1 MITLLIQ
8 LISAHLFGDFIFQ
21 TDRLCKMKYSDNL
34 TTRLS
39 GLTIHSGIQALLSYL
54 FIAKWTLW
62 SVPLSIFTCHF
73 IIDFVKVR
81 WGGKKLSSFIIDQC
95 AHYMVIVG
103 IWWILILKG
112 NYLNAFTTFQSFS
125 FWVILTSYI
134 AVLSPT
140 SILIKLFIEHEGW
153 IPNGAT
159 LQGLPNAGKW
169 IGFLERILIITF
181 IFTNNVGGIGF
192 LLAAKSIFRFGEL
205 NHARDLKLTEYVLI
219 GTLVSFTI
227 AIVIGFGAKW
237 LMEIIK

>member
-21 TDRLCKMKYSDNL
+21 TDRLCKMKYCDNL

-62 SVPLSIFTCHF
+62 PVPFSIFIFHF

-81 WGGKKLSSFIIDQC
+81 YGGKKLSSFIIDQC

-103 IWWILILKG
+103 IWWILIFKS
-112 NYLNAFTTFQSFS
+112 NYLNSFTTFLPFS

-237 LMEIIK
+237 LISLQ

>member
-62 SVPLSIFTCHF
+62 PVPLSIFIFHF

>member
-62 SVPLSIFTCHF
+62 SVPLSIFIFHF

-81 WGGKKLSSFIIDQC
+81 YGGKKLSSFIIDQC
-95 AHYMVIVG
+95 AHYTVIVG
-103 IWWILILKG
+103 IWWILIFKG
-112 NYLNAFTTFQSFS
+112 NYLNAFTTFLPFS
-125 FWVILTSYI
+125 FWVIITSYI

-153 IPNGAT
+153 IPNEAT

-181 IFTNNVGGIGF
+181 ILTNNVGGIGF

-227 AIVIGFGAKW
+227 AIVIGFGAQW
-237 LMEIIK
+237 LMSLQ